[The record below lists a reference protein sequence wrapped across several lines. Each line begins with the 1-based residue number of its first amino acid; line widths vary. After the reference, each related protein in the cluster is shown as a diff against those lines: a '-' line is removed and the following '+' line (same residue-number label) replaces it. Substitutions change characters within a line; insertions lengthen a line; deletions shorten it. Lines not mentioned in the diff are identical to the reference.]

1 LSGGGSQ
8 YKIKREVASLFDPK
22 ENMEWQFG
30 TPNTSNFIQERM
42 NPSLKQN
49 NTKPFESIRVG
60 PSLRNNNGIKGT
72 DGYNSSL
79 ECRNK
84 YMPKSVDELRVKSN
98 PKETYDGVI
107 LGGKS
112 SVTNKGILGKTEKYG
127 PDTYYKNDASRYFT
141 TTGIEKAPTY
151 HSSQL
156 LKHANRVDSTTEYY
170 GGMGNTKDKSYVD
183 SNYED
188 PKRPVLD
195 PYTTQLSNVNLT
207 SRTKREDMQ
216 DISN

>member
-1 LSGGGSQ
+1 LIASKLGSDKNESILDNMSGGGSQ

-84 YMPKSVDELRVKSN
+84 YMPKSVDDLRVKSN

-112 SVTNKGILGKTEKYG
+112 SVTNKGILGKTEKYR

-156 LKHANRVDSTTEYY
+156 LISCI
-170 GGMGNTKDKSYVD
+170 S
-183 SNYED
+183 SLF
-188 PKRPVLD
+188 VLD
-195 PYTTQLSNVNLT
+195 VRLTFDNCVVYGSNTGLFG
-207 SRTKREDMQ
+207 S
-216 DISN
+216 S